1 SRRHS
6 RQPGPRPRGAGM
18 SAAIIDLAA
27 ERRARG
33 LAPVPEPY
41 ADPAEGD
48 VVLIRDSGYLGE
60 VKSVHGQR
68 VVVRL
73 LDKPMLSTFAP
84 LRELQLVH
92 RGLVPLHPG
101 PGAA

>member
-1 SRRHS
+1 
-6 RQPGPRPRGAGM
+6 M

-33 LAPVPEPY
+33 LAPAPEPY

-48 VVLIRDSGYLGE
+48 IVLIRETGYFAE
-60 VKSVHGQR
+60 VKSVHGTR
-68 VVVRL
+68 AVVRL
-73 LDKPMLSTFAP
+73 IDSPMLSTFVP
-84 LRELQLVH
+84 LRELRLVH
-92 RGLVPLHPG
+92 RAPAPGRPDTG

>member
-1 SRRHS
+1 
-6 RQPGPRPRGAGM
+6 M

-33 LAPVPEPY
+33 LAPAPEPY

-48 VVLIRDSGYLGE
+48 IVLLRETGYFAE
-60 VKSVHGQR
+60 VKSVHGAR
-68 VVVRL
+68 AVVRL
-73 LDKPMLSTFAP
+73 IDSPMLSTFAP

-92 RGLVPLHPG
+92 RAPRASRPDTGRDEPG